1 MIRVFTSLT
10 YILALLIGT
19 PTNLLSFLHFYQ
31 TRNLTSSLLHSLMNF
46 TDLIICLLV
55 SPLPA
60 ITNMISTD
68 LSYFTWQ
75 PVCYVWYILQLVA
88 IRFSVF
94 LIGVVSVLRT
104 HSILRPLA
112 PGPNVKYLSI
122 FLFSYVLYLAGRLVM
137 FLLNGLK
144 PVYYHPMRVC
154 LIVTEDKGT
163 HVYLWLLADDL
174 ETFLPMIIILV
185 SCFLTVHKL
194 QRTGVNRHSARK
206 RRATVTVVILTVV
219 CIAFNLPH
227 AIDRLIIM
235 VYFYKSKTP
244 PFYLSLFE
252 YDPDIYFA
260 LKSTF
265 VSTKFMG
272 SISSVINP
280 IVIMLRVNML
290 NKFKINP
297 NKHNNNTSH
306 PTRQLSGSNDRK
318 TRLCLTSSP
327 R

>member
-1 MIRVFTSLT
+1 MFTSLT

-19 PTNLLSFLHFYQ
+19 PTNLLSFLHFYK
-31 TRNLTSSLLHSLMNF
+31 TRNLISSLLHSLMNF

-55 SPLPA
+55 SLLPA
-60 ITNMISTD
+60 ITNLISTD
-68 LSYFTWQ
+68 LSNFTWK
-75 PVCYVWYILQLVA
+75 PVCYVWYILQLIA
-88 IRFSVF
+88 IRYSVF
-94 LIGVVSVLRT
+94 LIGFVSVLRT

-112 PGPNVKYLSI
+112 AGPNRKYLCI
-122 FLFSYVLYLAGRLVM
+122 FLFSYVLYLAGRLAM
-137 FLLNGLK
+137 FLLNGIK
-144 PVYYHPMRVC
+144 PVYYHPTRVC
-154 LIVTEDKGT
+154 QIIVTEDKGT

-174 ETFLPMIIILV
+174 ETFLPMIIILI
-185 SCFLTVHKL
+185 SCFLTVHNL

-235 VYFYKSKTP
+235 VYFCKSESP

-252 YDPDIYFA
+252 YDPNIYFA

-265 VSTKFMG
+265 VNPNFMG
-272 SISSVINP
+272 CISSVINP
-280 IVIMLRVNML
+280 IVIILRVNML

-297 NKHNNNTSH
+297 TKQGKHTSN
-306 PTRQLSGSNDRK
+306 PTRQRSGSNDSK
-318 TRLCLTSSP
+318 TRQCLTSSP